1 MLQYITFRVN
11 LKVHLSNEAGA
22 EIILLPNTF
31 FGLCPD
37 LRDLLKY
44 RCQ

>member
-11 LKVHLSNEAGA
+11 LKVHLSNEAGV
-22 EIILLPNTF
+22 EIILSPNTF
-31 FGLCPD
+31 FGVCPTF
-37 LRDLLKY
+37 RTSKY